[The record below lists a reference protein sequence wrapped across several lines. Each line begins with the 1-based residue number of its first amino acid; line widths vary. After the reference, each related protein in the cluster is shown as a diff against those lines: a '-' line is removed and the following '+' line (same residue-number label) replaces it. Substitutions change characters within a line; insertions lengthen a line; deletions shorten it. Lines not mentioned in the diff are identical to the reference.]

1 MGKLSKE
8 LSDIKELL
16 QNLPII
22 PDSDALLLKEKVIN
36 VYNQKIKNSLSKL
49 LKSIDDSEDEIQE
62 LQNFLTENWNFTK
75 GTALSYTALPNGDV
89 THLMCKIA
97 NIVCKPLEEGQK
109 KTMFAIQA
117 LMPGVN
123 FESLNPIKFPHL
135 QYIEPE
141 PGAFDVEVTEIEP
154 QKILRTHILSRK
166 FDMLIP
172 IRMMINFKKVN
183 AESEYFVKPY
193 YDYSL
198 KGSTVNLDKDEI
210 YRITHHSLMTEKF
223 SDAVNDLSNLENKS
237 NSLLSKINELCSKLY
252 LNSSSGRGA
261 EAMAGEEVYTAI
273 INFNAYYEKLSLKQQ
288 KEIPNIVN
296 YELKNFLNIASNK
309 AGGIETC
316 IANRRSALLKI
327 IKNKNIA
334 SICSQISIDGS
345 GQGELITETNR
356 LVEDIRKDLDDSIS
370 NGSYHHGEDKLGLTI
385 KLLDN
390 LSIKLTIN
398 SIDDLSQILR
408 LSEEEV
414 MNICVNNEMINVL
427 IKPINNINDLTVIL
441 MDAPDLTLEIF
452 LKAASDK
459 LIRKINFN
467 AQRLS
472 SVLSLY
478 EDEQKIKI
486 ILNAFIN
493 IIESEE
499 NFCDVLKEL
508 NDFQISILCE
518 SFKYNFKEIITSVYD
533 FLDIVK
539 CLNEFQISIVCES
552 IKHDINHI
560 VNVADFGYI
569 LREINETKMKV
580 VCDSLKDSFIKSGD
594 DFKKALSWFNDEN
607 KQKIVFDSLKDN
619 FKDIIKS
626 KEDFVSV
633 LEYLNKFQVKL
644 LCILLKDNFEDII
657 KSKDDLRFVL
667 KSLGEFQRSEISD
680 LLKDHLKNIINL
692 EQDLDETNFPDDLD
706 EISIRLKL

>member
-1 MGKLSKE
+1 M
-8 LSDIKELL
+8 
-16 QNLPII
+16 
-22 PDSDALLLKEKVIN
+22 
-36 VYNQKIKNSLSKL
+36 
-49 LKSIDDSEDEIQE
+49 
-62 LQNFLTENWNFTK
+62 
-75 GTALSYTALPNGDV
+75 
-89 THLMCKIA
+89 
-97 NIVCKPLEEGQK
+97 
-109 KTMFAIQA
+109 
-117 LMPGVN
+117 
-123 FESLNPIKFPHL
+123 
-135 QYIEPE
+135 
-141 PGAFDVEVTEIEP
+141 
-154 QKILRTHILSRK
+154 
-166 FDMLIP
+166 
-172 IRMMINFKKVN
+172 
-183 AESEYFVKPY
+183 
-193 YDYSL
+193 
-198 KGSTVNLDKDEI
+198 
-210 YRITHHSLMTEKF
+210 
-223 SDAVNDLSNLENKS
+223 
-237 NSLLSKINELCSKLY
+237 
-252 LNSSSGRGA
+252 
-261 EAMAGEEVYTAI
+261 
-273 INFNAYYEKLSLKQQ
+273 
-288 KEIPNIVN
+288 
-296 YELKNFLNIASNK
+296 
-309 AGGIETC
+309 
-316 IANRRSALLKI
+316 
-327 IKNKNIA
+327 
-334 SICSQISIDGS
+334 
-345 GQGELITETNR
+345 
-356 LVEDIRKDLDDSIS
+356 VEDIRKDLDDSIS

-619 FKDIIKS
+619 F
-626 KEDFVSV
+626 
-633 LEYLNKFQVKL
+633 
-644 LCILLKDNFEDII
+644 EDII

>member
-237 NSLLSKINELCSKLY
+237 NSLLSKINE
-252 LNSSSGRGA
+252 
-261 EAMAGEEVYTAI
+261 VYTAI

-499 NFCDVLKEL
+499 NFLFILSKL
-508 NDFQISILCE
+508 NLIQISAVCE
-518 SFKYNFKEIITSVYD
+518 SFKDNFKEIISSVYD
-533 FLDIVK
+533 FIDVIK
-539 CLNEFQISIVCES
+539 YLNEFQVAIICES
-552 IKHDINHI
+552 IKHDINNI
-560 VNVADFGYI
+560 VNIDDFGYI
-569 LREINETKMKV
+569 LREINETLVKV
-580 VCDSLKDSFIKSGD
+580 VCDSLKNSFIKSGD